1 MVKYKYIGSIK
12 CNDLY
17 NHTDEALLALEEI
30 IEIARMHGKVDDA
43 AKGKQPSDYDADCC
57 DEFNEYFLGWRDNEN
72 DERVYDLFK
81 IVQTDR
87 KGNEI
92 NVGDNVH
99 WFDPDRANA
108 DDERVWEVWEV
119 RGEIILIGD
128 SHSEAEVYPNELEV
142 IQD

>member
-1 MVKYKYIGSIK
+1 MENYKYIGSMK
-12 CNDLY
+12 AEDLWLY
-17 NHTDEALLALEEI
+17 TEEALLDTGEVVDI
-30 IEIARMHGKVDDA
+30 VRMHGTIDDA
-43 AKGKQPSDYDADCC
+43 AKDKQPSDYGQDWC
-57 DEFNEYFLGWRDNEN
+57 DEFNEYFLACYLNE
-72 DERVYDLFK
+72 DEDKVYDLFK

>member
-1 MVKYKYIGSIK
+1 MENYKYIGTMQAE
-12 CNDLY
+12 DLWLY
-17 NHTDEALLALEEI
+17 TEEALLDTGEVVDI
-30 IEIARMHGKVDDA
+30 VRMHGTIDDA
-43 AKGKQPSDYDADCC
+43 AKDKQPSDYDQDWC
-57 DEFNEYFLGWRDNEN
+57 DEFNEYFLACYLNE
-72 DERVYDLFK
+72 DEDKVYDLFK

-128 SHSEAEVYPNELEV
+128 SYSEAEVYPNELEV